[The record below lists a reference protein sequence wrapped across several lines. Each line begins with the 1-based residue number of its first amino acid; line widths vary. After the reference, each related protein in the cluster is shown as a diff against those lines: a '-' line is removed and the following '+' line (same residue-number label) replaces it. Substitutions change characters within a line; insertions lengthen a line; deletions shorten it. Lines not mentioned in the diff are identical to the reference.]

1 MSVQRKILRG
11 VSGGAFFFVVS
22 IIVLIIQLRLV
33 LDYLSPGLAGMW
45 LLFVSVGSYIAFFD
59 LGLSPTI
66 AREISFHLG
75 TPNHDQQQRNKL
87 IADLLAT
94 SNFLFR
100 FLAIAAFL
108 LAVLI
113 GGYFIHSSTPAAQY
127 TQVAWAWFTFSIGA
141 ALNLWASSP
150 FAALYG
156 LGYLGTERMIRS
168 FSLMMGLALTFML
181 LYAGFG
187 IIGLAVAWAT
197 QGLLARYA
205 AKRILHNKCSDIF
218 LISSQPDLQLAK
230 SIILPSLKWAMMG
243 FGAIL
248 ILQTDNVIIAAVL
261 GPAAIPNYEAVAK
274 IAIST
279 MTAALLLVTATSPQ
293 ISKAYAEKDSI
304 LVASLLS
311 QSVRLSVSAV
321 VFLVAFVSVFG
332 DSIIALWLGNGRFV
346 GFPILWTLLLM
357 VLLEAH
363 HVAMATATV
372 ATGHVVFAK
381 PALIAGFLNLMIS
394 IILATHLGLLGVA
407 LGTLIAQVLTNN
419 WYAPYVT
426 LKHFDIPFRIHLKTV
441 LLPIL
446 ALLAGLLLTNILLK
460 QLVHGQSDFVV
471 VSISFIG
478 SVIMWTGLTYI
489 LILNSREQDVIRL
502 ELAKLFTDNNL
513 NR

>member
-11 VSGGAFFFVVS
+11 VSGGAFFSIVS

-33 LDYLSPGLAGMW
+33 LDYLSPSLAGTW

-75 TPNHDQQQRNKL
+75 TSSHDEQQRNKQ
-87 IADLLAT
+87 IGDLLAT
-94 SNFLFR
+94 SNLLFR
-100 FLAIAAFL
+100 FLAVAAFL
-108 LAVLI
+108 LAVPI
-113 GGYFIHSSTPAAQY
+113 GGYFVHANVPAPQY
-127 TQVAWAWFTFSIGA
+127 EQVAWAWFIFSVGA

-181 LYAGFG
+181 LYAGLG
-187 IIGLAVAWAT
+187 IIGLAVAWT
-197 QGLLARYA
+197 IQGLLARYA
-205 AKRILHNKCSDIF
+205 AKRILHKKCPDLF
-218 LISSQPDLQLAK
+218 LINSRPDLQLAK
-230 SIILPSLKWAMMG
+230 SIMLPSLKWALMG

-261 GPAAIPNYEAVAK
+261 GPAAIPNYEAAAK

-279 MTAALLLVTATSPQ
+279 MSAALLLVTATSPH

-304 LVASLLS
+304 LMASLLS

-332 DSIIALWLGNGRFV
+332 DSIIALWLGSGRFV

-381 PALIAGFLNLMIS
+381 PALIAGLLNLVIS
-394 IILATHLGLLGVA
+394 IVLAAYLGLWGVA
-407 LGTLIAQVLTNN
+407 LGTLIAQILTNN

-426 LKHFDIPFRIHLKTV
+426 LKHFGIPLSDHLKTV
-441 LLPIL
+441 LIPVSV
-446 ALLAGLLLTNILLK
+446 LLAGLVLTNIMLK
-460 QLVHGQSDFVV
+460 QLTQGHSNFIII
-471 VSISFIG
+471 SISFIT
-478 SVIMWTGLTYI
+478 SAIIWIGLMYMY
-489 LILNSREQDVIRL
+489 ILNSGERSAIGLKLARL
-502 ELAKLFTDNNL
+502 LTGNL
-513 NR
+513 NK